1 MLLTI
6 FAYLNVIDS
15 FKTYVKLNA
24 VTVCLHV
31 YHKLSHPCGY
41 FEIVGSDFNLEYSA
55 VRNSRQFLSGKY
67 FNRLH
72 TTCNVLGWALKLD

>member
-1 MLLTI
+1 MSLPI
-6 FAYLNVIDS
+6 FAYLNVVDP
-15 FKTYVKLNA
+15 FKTYVKLIA

-31 YHKLSHPCGY
+31 YKKLSHPSGC

-72 TTCNVLGWALKLD
+72 TTCYMLGWALKLD